1 MKVWKAGGTDKDQR
15 PPRDE
20 VDSSSPWNVSD
31 SAPMK
36 LGKPKP
42 PPAPDPTPAER
53 RQIQLRAALET
64 LCDSFEKLAR
74 EAEMED
80 MVCAQMVQQR
90 RRIEELHKEHRELN
104 QADALRRANV
114 EEIYKQIGEAE
125 AKIREFEYEG
135 KLRLQ
140 LQAIKEEQN
149 ALEERIKLS
158 EKELKK
164 GLPLTAKLPKKGDD
178 ERLTENLL
186 GNDDGPKSSTLQ
198 DDQSPRWIDQGTY
211 ETVQI
216 LNVLMSSSIRE
227 IRLRAAGSIV
237 VLAERSHRAKVMIAE
252 AAGIG
257 ETMVALLKS
266 GGLEAIEAIAVLTSD
281 NKFACDLFRKHG
293 AVTLLAAY
301 INSETDTAKPNM
313 YDPAS
318 GLVVSSDVERPTI
331 VPVTIKSKAVLALRN
346 IATSSLEN
354 LVHITQQGGVIPQL
368 VQLMTR
374 MQDEADNASSQG
386 SSRDSSNDSDKGT
399 AKKEGAKKHRS
410 AEEKERRRAERKG
423 KLNESLKNAMQ
434 QDMLDRKKLA
444 KDNKRLAE
452 AAGKML
458 HTLIIKGRK
467 EVKKIIISA
476 IIEQVQRPG
485 STPPEDVPALMEILR
500 RTAEEQLEI
509 VTSGSDEKALAS
521 ALQFGR
527 WVKLPALML
536 GEARN
541 NFKQSQELVKKREA
555 ERQRRRG
562 LGLPDDDEEWA
573 HDEILA
579 LGHHE
584 FGDEE
589 EPRGKQALQNE
600 AGSSRDGEGRRSD
613 GHSEQSTQRTSRA
626 TGRKKKGK
634 AWSAASS
641 RERGAEQDRKRAEQR
656 SEDETRRNKKQ
667 EVARAQAKL
676 VLAADAHRLQ
686 VALPS
691 SRRAE
696 KFWHN
701 KSPPELQETVQLINK
716 TSAAGSGPHSGSF
729 TDGAIGGLSSIPET
743 RKLQYFE
750 RDAGPSI
757 AGRDYQLDRLVKSRA
772 ATSQLIHSV
781 QHSRVA
787 FSRGANL
794 QLGDSK
800 MADSNVSPLSRS
812 ADVWKGTLR
821 AEIPLPNRDAW
832 SRWSEKPRRPP
843 SPEISAAPA
852 APIAPDEPVTAP
864 TAGKEAWIE
873 QQRLD
878 RMAELAEKL
887 GVERFRFEAQ
897 PDLATVRAREGM
909 SAFRRR
915 NSFEQPSLART
926 VSNR

>member
-1 MKVWKAGGTDKDQR
+1 MKVWKAGGTEKDQR

-266 GGLEAIEAIAVLTSD
+266 GGLEAIEAIAVLTSE

-346 IATSSLEN
+346 IATSSPEN

-716 TSAAGSGPHSGSF
+716 TSAAGSGSHSGSF
-729 TDGAIGGLSSIPET
+729 ADGAIGGLSSIPET

-864 TAGKEAWIE
+864 TAGKEAWTE